1 MPYKKRLLEPTSRY
15 DTQMIDGEQDPSGP
29 TDLEHTIRS
38 RFMILATCGPCVELG
53 DHIGKCMEF
62 QPFGTVAIT
71 DIPETNL
78 VTWVPRSRV
87 PILLISLGDA
97 CTAVF
102 VQETGK
108 CYYASEAVALPHNTP
123 AGSIILAHYT
133 EDTGIAFRSPR
144 VLIYDVATW
153 GSGTNRMQYVD
164 VTNVNPYDRYRIL
177 REELNPLLLQTDDT
191 NNTIL
196 QWCGYVEG
204 AREFVNGTINVGHE
218 VETLLELS
226 TENALTPR
234 LVTW

>member
-1 MPYKKRLLEPTSRY
+1 MDTLE
-15 DTQMIDGEQDPSGP
+15 DEQTPQGP

-62 QPFGTVAIT
+62 TTSNTVAIT
-71 DIPETNL
+71 DIPSTNL
-78 VTWVPRSRV
+78 VTWVPRNRV

-108 CYYASEAVALPHNTP
+108 CFYASETVALPHNIP
-123 AGSIILAHYT
+123 AGCILMAHYT
-133 EDTGIAFRSPR
+133 EDHGPEFRSPR
-144 VLIYDVATW
+144 VLIYDVVTW
-153 GSGTNRMQYVD
+153 GSGTNRLQYVD
-164 VTNVNPYDRYRIL
+164 VTTVNPHDRYRIL
-177 REELNPLLLQTDDT
+177 REEFNPLLKHTDNT
-191 NNTIL
+191 NTVL

-204 AREFVNGTINVGHE
+204 AREFLDGAMVVGHE

-226 TENALTPR
+226 TENALRPR